1 MRFYPLG
8 GGRIKECVLLP
19 GGKISF
25 SEIDLG
31 VKEILLPGGKISFSE
46 IDLGVKSHSRKL
58 TYNVTHSLILPH
70 PLLGWMGSPSHA

>member
-46 IDLGVKSHSRKL
+46 IDVQRNALFDPTPPFTGLDGVS
-58 TYNVTHSLILPH
+58 
-70 PLLGWMGSPSHA
+70 